1 MEFLLLWLNTITK
14 SNLGRKGCI
23 TVHQWK
29 KSGPDLTWGR
39 NLWPGADAEATE
51 VGVCVC
57 CFLYG
62 LLKLQFLQDHM
73 SRDDTTHSRLP
84 SIPHW
89 FYFLKCPTDYLQQG
103 LMEDFSFLLFLFL
116 LELYVFI
123 CALVIG
129 LLFDRTCVAIIA
141 LGTGVTE
148 SCEWLYR
155 Y

>member
-1 MEFLLLWLNTITK
+1 
-14 SNLGRKGCI
+14 
-23 TVHQWK
+23 
-29 KSGPDLTWGR
+29 
-39 NLWPGADAEATE
+39 
-51 VGVCVC
+51 
-57 CFLYG
+57 
-62 LLKLQFLQDHM
+62 
-73 SRDDTTHSRLP
+73 
-84 SIPHW
+84 
-89 FYFLKCPTDYLQQG
+89 
-103 LMEDFSFLLFLFL
+103 MEDFSFLLFLFL